1 MAVTLFPPILAVN
14 LPASNKNTTDE
25 SEFHIK
31 FSFSQFNSK
40 NDIAGIQC
48 TIRKMSDNSNAFTK
62 EAAPYEIIQFDSSV
76 IYQDALDNNFFYIIQ
91 SLRRQVLYH
100 L

>member
-25 SEFHIK
+25 PEFHIK

-48 TIRKMSDNSNAFTK
+48 TIRKMSDNSNALT
-62 EAAPYEIIQFDSSV
+62 ARYEIIQFDSSA
-76 IYQDALDNNFFYIIQ
+76 IYQDALDSNFFYIM
-91 SLRRQVLYH
+91 
-100 L
+100 